1 MPFVKTNQIIKM
13 TNLEYLNLQNIVN
26 TKFSRSIVILKFN
39 ARLCLILG
47 IMLLLFTI
55 ENIDQDIKHRAFFA
69 LGCILMIVSFSD
81 YILLGQ
87 LKNTENRLLDMVSAG
102 FEKGTSINVF
112 LEKDGPFFTE
122 LLIIEKNRT
131 RKGTGVTPA

>member
-1 MPFVKTNQIIKM
+1 M